1 VNELPSI
8 TGTNSMELQ
17 ENMVFTIRQGIDD
30 PGVAGVRI
38 EVDLVVTKDGGQVLT
53 EFPKTL
59 QVIE

>member
-1 VNELPSI
+1 MNELPSI